1 MRNLSSKKWSLL
13 AVLMVSTIANLSAV
27 PLITAQT
34 NPPESSAQLAELEE
48 AEQLDDEI
56 LPALAEKC
64 RQKCSFATSSA
75 RISY

>member
-1 MRNLSSKKWSLL
+1 MRHLRSKKWSLL
-13 AVLMVSTIANLSAV
+13 AIANLGGV
-27 PLITAQT
+27 PPITAPT

-75 RISY
+75 RNA

>member
-1 MRNLSSKKWSLL
+1 
-13 AVLMVSTIANLSAV
+13 MVSAIANLSAV
-27 PLITAQT
+27 PPITAQT

-64 RQKCSFATSSA
+64 RQKCGFATSST